1 MAASGSLSERCGRR
15 LVVRSNRPRRK
26 ALTCAASLRA
36 VFPNLLTLGIK
47 VLRAPEDALLNNRQ
61 IWLLKKHTKVWQS
74 E

>member
-1 MAASGSLSERCGRR
+1 
-15 LVVRSNRPRRK
+15 
-26 ALTCAASLRA
+26 LRA

-47 VLRAPEDALLNNRQ
+47 VLRAPEDTLLNNRQ